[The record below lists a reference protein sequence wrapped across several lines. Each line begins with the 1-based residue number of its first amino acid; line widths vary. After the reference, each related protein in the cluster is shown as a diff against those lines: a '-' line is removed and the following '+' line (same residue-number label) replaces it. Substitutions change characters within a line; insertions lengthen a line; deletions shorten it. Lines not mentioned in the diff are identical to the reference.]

1 MLKVIGRILFVILLI
16 LVIFAGVFFGV
27 TMAKFDG
34 DWKKTITAL
43 GAWIFGVPETR
54 YVLVMGVSED
64 ISTPLTDT
72 IMLAGY
78 NPETQ
83 KAFLLSIPRDTFI
96 GESQSSAKA
105 SQKMNAQYKKC
116 VDVSVTEVEE
126 LLGVNIDNYVV
137 VKTSMLVDIVDTIGG
152 VEFDVPIDMKYDDPT
167 QDLHINLKAG
177 MQTINGDK
185 AEQLLRFRHNND
197 GSSYSYKYGDNDFG
211 RMRTQREFIKATA
224 TQVLNFKNVGKIN
237 DLIEDVSSNLETDM
251 ATDEMLKYVPSL
263 VSFDTNN
270 LVMEQLQGETKTL
283 NKISFFLA
291 SDEAKEQVQTLID
304 NMMSE

>member
-1 MLKVIGRILFVILLI
+1 
-16 LVIFAGVFFGV
+16 
-27 TMAKFDG
+27 MAKYNG
-34 DWKKTITAL
+34 DWKRTITAI
-43 GAWIFGVPETR
+43 GAWIFGEPETR

-78 NPETQ
+78 NPKTQ
-83 KAFLLSIPRDTFI
+83 KAFILSIPRDTFI
-96 GESQSSAKA
+96 GESQTSAKA
-105 SQKMNAQYKKC
+105 SQKINAQYKKGT
-116 VDVSVTEVEE
+116 DVSVKEVEE
-126 LLGVNIDNYVV
+126 LVGIDIDNYVV
-137 VKTSMLVDIVDTIGG
+137 IKTSMLVDIIDTIGG

-224 TQVLNFKNVGKIN
+224 TQLLNIKNVGKIN
-237 DLIEDVSSNLETDM
+237 DLIEDVSSNLETDL
-251 ATDEMLKYVPSL
+251 TTEEMLTYVPSL
-263 VSFDTNN
+263 VSFNTED
-270 LVMEQLQGETKTL
+270 LVMEQLQGETRTL

-291 SDEAKEQVQTLID
+291 DENVKEQVNVLVD

>member
-105 SQKMNAQYKKC
+105 SQKMNAQYKKG

-152 VEFDVPIDMKYDDPT
+152 VEFDVPIDMEYDDPT

-211 RMRTQREFIKATA
+211 RMRTQREFI
-224 TQVLNFKNVGKIN
+224 
-237 DLIEDVSSNLETDM
+237 
-251 ATDEMLKYVPSL
+251 
-263 VSFDTNN
+263 
-270 LVMEQLQGETKTL
+270 
-283 NKISFFLA
+283 
-291 SDEAKEQVQTLID
+291 
-304 NMMSE
+304 